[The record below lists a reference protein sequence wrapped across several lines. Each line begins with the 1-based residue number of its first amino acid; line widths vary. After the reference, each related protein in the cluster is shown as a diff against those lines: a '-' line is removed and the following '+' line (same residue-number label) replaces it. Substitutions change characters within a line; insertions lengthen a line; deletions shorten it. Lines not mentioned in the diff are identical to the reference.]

1 METWAIKL
9 RFLWIYENM
18 LKKIAMICSQDTIK
32 HKSMAGYDTDYMVPN
47 LIDFFGDD

>member
-18 LKKIAMICSQDTIK
+18 LKKIAMIRSQGTTK
-32 HKSMAGYDTDYMVPN
+32 HKNMAGYNTDYMVPN
-47 LIDFFGDD
+47 LIDFFGYD